1 MSNEGPSENAVA
13 AMESSERAEV
23 DPWHLNEIA
32 RQRRVCIDAER
43 SLGANLSE
51 GLALIEFLSGFT
63 GVCRR

>member
-1 MSNEGPSENAVA
+1 LHDDRSVAGAGPLYGRDIE
-13 AMESSERAEV
+13 

-32 RQRRVCIDAER
+32 RRRRVSIDAQR